1 MKLHLKIWLVILG
14 MAFCG
19 TGVMAQATTVTGTIT
34 NKTTG
39 APLEGATVSVV
50 GTKIITTSNSAGAF
64 TVQLP
69 ANRRKIKVTYIGMN
83 DLELTSDG
91 SSQLIVELAPR
102 ESTMDEVVV
111 VGYGTQKKSN
121 VTGSISTVKTKEL
134 VQSPVGDLSNALTGR
149 VSGVIT
155 KQTTGEPGR
164 DGAQIFIRG
173 NATFGAGTME
183 PLFVVDGIV
192 RQYRDFSQLDAN
204 EIESVNVLKDASSAA
219 IFGVKG
225 ANGVI
230 LVTTKRGKA
239 GKLSASYSFNYGV
252 NKVTRLPDNLGSY
265 EYGVLYNEA
274 KLNDNPNATPEFTND
289 RLELFKNG
297 TDRDRYPN
305 TDWMDLVLGGSAT
318 RMQHNLSFNGGSEK
332 VKYFTSLG
340 YLDDK
345 GLYSSLGYKRYN
357 IRTNLDIQLTNS
369 TKFSADIS
377 GRLENRDAPPT
388 GTSTIFEHTMRNP
401 PTQPAIFSNGL
412 LAAPGVYPNPLAFI
426 NENNGYDR
434 NSDNTIL
441 TNFQITQDIPW
452 VKGLSVKGVL
462 AFDRNF
468 SYNKRWTK
476 WVPLY
481 VKNAD
486 GTFSANAPV
495 LSSLSKSFGE
505 GKSLELQ
512 GHINYDQRF
521 GKHNVSA
528 LVLFL
533 QKESSNS
540 GLYAARNSFTS
551 SALEILNFGPAL
563 NETLNDNE
571 DKYGLRS
578 AAARV
583 NYDFAGKYLFQVS
596 LRRDQSENFAPDKR
610 TGYFPAI
617 SVGWVASKES
627 FFQEITALDYLKFK
641 GSTGQLGS
649 DRIPSRFGYYNRY
662 NLVSNNYPFGG
673 TLVNGLAPGAI
684 ANPSLTWETAT
695 KTDIGVEARLW
706 KGLLGIDFIYFKER
720 REDILATKSL
730 SVPFTFGGTLP
741 SENLGIVDN
750 KGFELTLNHDN
761 RISRNLSYYVK
772 SNLTF
777 ARNKIIEAAEAANVP
792 DNRKITGRS
801 NNGYYGYQAIGIFKD
816 MNDYINSPKTSAF
829 SNSTG
834 PGDIK
839 YADISGPNGKPDG
852 VIDPYDITY
861 LGGGPLPEVSY
872 GITGGVIYKN
882 FELNFL
888 WQGATKVQQLLIQN
902 AAWAFYNSGR
912 VTAEWLNRWT
922 PDNPD
927 AALPRLSLQSDRNN
941 NLISS
946 YWVKDAS
953 FLRLKNV
960 EFAYT
965 VKPALLT
972 KVGASSLRF
981 YANGQNLLTFTD
993 IKNVDPENNNASG
1006 WYYPQQVTFNFG
1018 VNVQF

>member
-1 MKLHLKIWLVILG
+1 MKFQLKICLVLLA
-14 MAFCG
+14 MVFG
-19 TGVMAQATTVTGTIT
+19 TAQTWAQSTPVTGTIT
-34 NKTTG
+34 NKSTG
-39 APLEGATVSVV
+39 MALEGVTITVV
-50 GTKIITTSNSAGAF
+50 GTKLVATTNKLGAF
-64 TVQLP
+64 TINVP
-69 ANRRKIKVTYIGMN
+69 ANNRTLKITYVGMN
-83 DLELTSDG
+83 DLEVVASG
-91 SSQLIVELAPR
+91 SGSLSIEMEPKENA
-102 ESTMDEVVV
+102 MNEVVV

-121 VTGSISTVKTKEL
+121 VTGSISTIKTKEL

-164 DGAQIFIRG
+164 DGAQIYIRG
-173 NATFGAGTME
+173 NATFGSGSME

-204 EIESVNVLKDASSAA
+204 EIESINVLKDASSAA

-239 GKLSASYSFNYGV
+239 GKLVASYSFNYGV

-289 RLELFKNG
+289 RLEAFKNG
-297 TDRDRYPN
+297 TDRDLYPN

-318 RMQHNLSFNGGSEK
+318 RMQHNLSLNGGSDK
-332 VKYFTSLG
+332 VRYFTSLG
-340 YLDDK
+340 YLDEK

-357 IRTNLDIQLTNS
+357 IRTNLDIQVTKS

-377 GRLENRDAPPT
+377 GRLENRIAPPT
-388 GTSTIFEHTMRNP
+388 GTSSIFEHTMRNP
-401 PTQPAIFSNGL
+401 PTQPAVFSNGL
-412 LAAPGVYPNPLAFI
+412 LAAPGVYPNPLALI
-426 NENNGYDR
+426 SENSGYDR
-434 NSDNTIL
+434 NSDNTLL
-441 TNFQITQDIPW
+441 TNFQIVQDIPG
-452 VKGLSVKGVL
+452 VQGLSVKGVL
-462 AFDRNF
+462 AFDRSF

-481 VKNAD
+481 VRNND
-486 GTFSANAPV
+486 GTFSANAPT
-495 LSSLSKSFGE
+495 LSSLSKGFGE
-505 GKSLELQ
+505 GKSTELQ
-512 GHINYDQRF
+512 AHINYDHRF

-528 LVLFL
+528 LALFL
-533 QKESSNS
+533 QKESENS
-540 GLYAARNSFTS
+540 GLYAARNSYTS
-551 SALEILNFGPAL
+551 TALEILNFGPAL
-563 NETLNDNE
+563 NEQLSDNE
-571 DKYGLRS
+571 DRYGLRS
-578 AAARV
+578 AAARI
-583 NYDFAGKYLFQVS
+583 NYDYDGKYLFQVS

-610 TGYFPAI
+610 TGYFPAL
-617 SVGWVASKES
+617 SVGWVASKET
-627 FFQEITALDYLKFK
+627 FFQNVEGLNYLKFK
-641 GSTGQLGS
+641 GSLGQLGS

-673 TLVNGLAPGAI
+673 VLVNGLEPGAI
-684 ANPSLTWETAT
+684 ANPNLTWETAT
-695 KTDIGVEARLW
+695 KSDLGLEATLW
-706 KGLLGIDFIYFKER
+706 NGLLGIDFTYFKER

-741 SENLGIVDN
+741 SENLGIVEN
-750 KGFELTLNHDN
+750 KGIELTLTHDKT
-761 RISRNLSYYVK
+761 ISKNLRYYVK
-772 SNLTF
+772 GNFTM
-777 ARNKIIEAAEAANVP
+777 ARNKILEAAEAANVP
-792 DNRKITGRS
+792 DSRKITGRS

-816 MNDYINSPKTSAF
+816 IADYNSSPKTSAF
-829 SNSTG
+829 ANSTG

-839 YADISGPNGKPDG
+839 YADLSGPDGKPDG

-872 GITGGVIYKN
+872 GLTGGVIYKG

-902 AAWAFYNSGR
+902 AAWAFYNNGR
-912 VTAEWLNRWT
+912 VTAEWLDRWT
-922 PDNPD
+922 PDRPD
-927 AALPRLSLQSDRNN
+927 ASLPRLSLQSDRNN

-946 YWVKDAS
+946 FWVKDAT

-960 EFAYT
+960 ELAYT
-965 VKPALLT
+965 VKPAILSSI
-972 KVGASSLRF
+972 GASQLRI

-1006 WYYPQQVTFNFG
+1006 WYYPQQMTFNFG
-1018 VNVQF
+1018 VNIQF